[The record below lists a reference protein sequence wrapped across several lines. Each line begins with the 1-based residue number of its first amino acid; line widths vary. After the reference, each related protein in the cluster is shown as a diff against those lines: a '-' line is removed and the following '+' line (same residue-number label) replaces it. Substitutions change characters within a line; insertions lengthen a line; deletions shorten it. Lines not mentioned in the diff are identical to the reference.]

1 MEFAMTQSSHSRS
14 IPTNQVCSGILT
26 ALVTPFWSGE
36 IDWESLRK
44 LVRAQ
49 LDGGVQGLVVGGT
62 TAESPTLS
70 GDEKRKLFEFVKSEV
85 ASAVP
90 LVMGTG
96 SNSTAET
103 VQATRAAKEWG
114 AAAALVVV
122 PYYNKPPQRG
132 LVAHFR
138 AVAQASDLPV
148 ILYNVPSRT
157 ITALSLESIVEL
169 SRVPGIVAIKEASG
183 DLRFGQQIAQQTQLL
198 LSSGDDGSALALAGV
213 GGRGVISVISHLIPR
228 EFTELFKLAVGGDA
242 VTAQRRFDEKYG
254 GLNSHLY
261 CEANPI
267 PVKYALWKMGILRSP
282 ELRLPLIELDPTH
295 RSLMD
300 QHLRSGGLL

>member
-1 MEFAMTQSSHSRS
+1 MTQSASTSRH
-14 IPTNQVCSGILT
+14 QLQGVFT
-26 ALVTPFWSGE
+26 ALVTPFIGGD
-36 IDWESLRK
+36 IDWDSLRK
-44 LVRAQ
+44 LVRFQ

-70 GDEKRKLFEFVKSEV
+70 IEEKQKLFAFIKSEV
-85 ASAVP
+85 SSAVP

-96 SNSTAET
+96 SNSTSDT
-103 VQATRAAKEWG
+103 ISATRAAREWG
-114 AAAALVVV
+114 ANAALVVV

-138 AVAQASDLPV
+138 AVAQASDLPI

-183 DLRFGQQIAQQTQLL
+183 DLKFGQQIAQQTQLL
-198 LSSGDDGSALALAGV
+198 LSSGDDGTALSLAGV

-228 EFTELFKLAVGGDA
+228 EFTQLLENAVSGDA
-242 VTAQRRFDEKYG
+242 VGAQRRFDEKYA

-267 PVKYALWKMGILRSP
+267 PVKYALWKMGILRSA
-282 ELRLPLIELDPTH
+282 ELRLPLMELDPSH
-295 RSLMD
+295 RGVMD